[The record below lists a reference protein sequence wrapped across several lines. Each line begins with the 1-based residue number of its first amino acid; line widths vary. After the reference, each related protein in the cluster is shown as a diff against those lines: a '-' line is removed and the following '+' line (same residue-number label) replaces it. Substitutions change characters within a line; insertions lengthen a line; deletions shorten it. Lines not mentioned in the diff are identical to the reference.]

1 MSNKDILLPNPLE
14 SIADVV
20 RKQFQ
25 QKGIASKKYD
35 PSMSVALPALPSDE
49 RMQSKRR
56 VRAPEVK
63 AIKAIAEVVDVPM
76 PDDDEMD
83 DMSPIMQSGSIYES
97 FADGTPGEEPLT
109 PEEAALQI
117 ALAVRKGHEKGRPD
131 IDWHMVKMLYV
142 YGGWTYERIASECN
156 ISFSMVRLNGRKGR
170 WVEAREA
177 YRGEQARRIEEKIAL
192 EEDRLRDWQIS
203 KRRQAGID
211 GLNWVVKAISNLRDD
226 ASPDAIA
233 KLAGI
238 LDRMLSSVTG
248 LSPVDGQGGAG
259 VNVNVQTNT
268 FAVSSFPS
276 NSPQAKLASVWERKV
291 GETEEDHTKR
301 LAFTIR
307 DLYIEC
313 DRAGLYEDL
322 KLDSESQRQ
331 LRLRDRLGLASVS
344 A

>member
-1 MSNKDILLPNPLE
+1 MSNKDILVPNPLE

-25 QKGIASKKYD
+25 QKGTASKKYD
-35 PSMSVALPALPSDE
+35 PSMSVVLPALPSDE

-56 VRAPEVK
+56 VRTPEVK

-76 PDDDEMD
+76 PDDDEID
-83 DMSPIMQSGSIYES
+83 DMSPIMQAGSIYEP

-248 LSPVDGQGGAG
+248 LSPVDPALMSAYR
-259 VNVNVQTNT
+259 QTHLRYLR
-268 FAVSSFPS
+268 FPTTRHRRNLLPFGS
-276 NSPQAKLASVWERKV
+276 AKLEKQKKI
-291 GETEEDHTKR
+291 TQN
-301 LAFTIR
+301 
-307 DLYIEC
+307 DLRSPFEIC
-313 DRAGLYEDL
+313 I
-322 KLDSESQRQ
+322 S
-331 LRLRDRLGLASVS
+331 S
-344 A
+344 AIVQVYMKI